1 MHLEQILQEIQIFL
15 LSSSMI
21 GVFVT
26 IFLLYSIK
34 SIMHFFPHST
44 FTLIVELIFEKAYA
58 FFEDILWK
66 KHANIL
72 PYILSLFFL
81 LLTVNILWVLW
92 DFIAP
97 IFWITSEGEFALAEY
112 FQTPSSDLSFNLAV
126 AIVSIVLLISLQFI
140 HFWVKKSLYSYFP
153 IYGKGYLSYT
163 PKKGSILSLLLF
175 IPIKLF
181 DVVLSMFLALLDIVG
196 LLAKIISL
204 SFRLYGNMI
213 SGGVL
218 LVLLVWAQW
227 SFTQKM
233 TEFMG
238 GINFPVIF
246 PLLLYAQSLLVACIQ
261 AMVFSLLVAIF
272 IRVSQLEAS

>member
-153 IYGKGYLSYT
+153 IYGNPILRKRDLFYHFYFLYLLSYLMLFFLCFWHFL
-163 PKKGSILSLLLF
+163 IL
-175 IPIKLF
+175 
-181 DVVLSMFLALLDIVG
+181 
-196 LLAKIISL
+196 
-204 SFRLYGNMI
+204 
-213 SGGVL
+213 
-218 LVLLVWAQW
+218 
-227 SFTQKM
+227 
-233 TEFMG
+233 
-238 GINFPVIF
+238 
-246 PLLLYAQSLLVACIQ
+246 
-261 AMVFSLLVAIF
+261 
-272 IRVSQLEAS
+272 